1 MSKEVRI
8 TGGNMAIRIMLAD
21 DHKIV
26 RESFRALLEVESSFK
41 VVADVG
47 DGEEA
52 VRMALE
58 LKPDII
64 VMDITMPNLDGP
76 GATRRILAQLPKTR
90 IIALSMHT
98 HHQFVSIMLN
108 AGASGYILKSCQAKE
123 LIAAIRL
130 VAAGKSYFSPGV
142 KVPATASPEVQ
153 KEATLGISLSRLSDR
168 EREVLKLFADG
179 FETREIAKK
188 LSMAEKTVATHREHI
203 MGKLGIS
210 NIAGLTKY
218 AIREGLTTI

>member
-1 MSKEVRI
+1 
-8 TGGNMAIRIMLAD
+8 MLAD

-26 RESFRALLEVESSFK
+26 RESFRALLEADPNFK

-52 VRMALE
+52 VRVALD
-58 LKPDII
+58 LKPDVI

-76 GATRRILAQLPKTR
+76 GATRRILHQLPKTK

-98 HHQFVSIMLN
+98 HHQFVSIMLT
-108 AGASGYILKSCQAKE
+108 AGVSGYVLKSCQAKE

-130 VAAGKSYFSPGV
+130 VAAGKTYFSPGIKV
-142 KVPATASPEVQ
+142 KPSISSSPLKGMVG
-153 KEATLGISLSRLSDR
+153 TPLSRLSDR

-179 FETREIAKK
+179 FETREIAHK
-188 LSMAEKTVATHREHI
+188 LEMSEKTVATHREHI
-203 MGKLGIS
+203 MDKLGITT
-210 NIAGLTKY
+210 IAGLTKY
-218 AIREGLTTI
+218 AIREGLSTI

>member
-1 MSKEVRI
+1 
-8 TGGNMAIRIMLAD
+8 MAIRIMLAD

-26 RESFRALLEVESSFK
+26 RESFRALLEAEKTFE

-58 LKPDII
+58 LKPDVI
-64 VMDITMPNLDGP
+64 VMDMTMPNLDGT
-76 GATRRILAQLPKTR
+76 GATRRILAQLPQTR

-98 HHQFVSIMLN
+98 HHQFISAMLS
-108 AGASGYILKSCQAKE
+108 AGAAGYVLKTCQSKE
-123 LIAAIRL
+123 LIAAIRMI
-130 VAAGKSYFSPGV
+130 AGGKTYISPGIILPA
-142 KVPATASPEVQ
+142 KATAPRPIGSPPP
-153 KEATLGISLSRLSDR
+153 SLTRLSER
-168 EREVLKLFADG
+168 EREVLKLIADG
-179 FETREIAKK
+179 YGTQEIATK

-203 MGKLGIS
+203 MGKLGIT

-218 AIREGLTTI
+218 AIREGLSAV